1 MQANPK
7 QDESQPNDA
16 FAERVR
22 LNQEK
27 LRASLKAQYDFI
39 VCGAGSSGC
48 VVARR
53 LAENRDVSVLLLE
66 AGGDDDVPPVTDA
79 DKWPM
84 NLGSERDWNF
94 HAERAPGV
102 NGRILQLSMGKVLGG
117 GSSINV
123 MIWARGHRA
132 TGTSSQPKPAIRR
145 GVTKPC

>member
-1 MQANPK
+1 MKANPK
-7 QDESQPNDA
+7 GDELNTNDT

-66 AGGDDDVPPVTDA
+66 AGGDDDVPSVMDA

-94 HAERAPGV
+94 GAEPNPSI
-102 NGRILQLSMGKVLGG
+102 NGRSLPLSMGKVLG
-117 GSSINV
+117 
-123 MIWARGHRA
+123 
-132 TGTSSQPKPAIRR
+132 
-145 GVTKPC
+145 